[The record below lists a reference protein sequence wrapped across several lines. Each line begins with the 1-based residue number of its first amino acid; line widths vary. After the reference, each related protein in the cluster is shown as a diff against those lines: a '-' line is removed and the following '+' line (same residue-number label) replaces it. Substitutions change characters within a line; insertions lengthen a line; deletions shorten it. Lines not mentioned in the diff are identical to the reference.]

1 MNQNDSS
8 GLNIQELLLE
18 IIEYSSKGDYIFRG
32 EPKCYPKISSTL
44 YRQYEEEINTEHFSV
59 EFAQKEMLEDVKKY
73 TAFADETDI
82 LTELQHYGGNTNLID
97 FTIDY
102 LIALF
107 FACESS
113 FDEVGRVILLSKTP
127 GSYRIEPPKKNQN
140 NRVISQKSIF
150 VRSPTGIIDE
160 NHVEIVSIPGKLKRE
175 AVEYLKKL
183 HGITTETIY
192 NDLLGY
198 IRNQERHH
206 TAYAEYYI
214 GFTYIQKGEYE
225 KAISHLDATIR
236 LNQNVISAYKNR
248 GTAMAELGRHG
259 EAIADY
265 DVSIGL
271 RPRDADSYYNRGI
284 SLIELGRTKAA
295 IADFSEA
302 ISIDP
307 DHFKAYGNRGTVRTM
322 LSQYAEAVSDFD
334 EAIRINQEDAT
345 LFFKRGLARDGCRQ
359 LEEAIADFDRAI
371 GMDPKYALAYLSRG
385 AIKGALNLFE
395 EAIADFD
402 EALRLDPED
411 AAALCYR
418 GIAAKSLGQKEEAM
432 ENLKQAQALATKQGL
447 SELVQLSQKELGTLS
462 SNGTD
467 S

>member
-1 MNQNDSS
+1 MKQNDSS

-82 LTELQHYGGNTNLID
+82 LTELQHFGGNTNLID
-97 FTIDY
+97 FTTDY

-107 FACESS
+107 FACDSS
-113 FDEVGRVILLSKTP
+113 FDEDGRVILLSKTS
-127 GSYRIEPPKKNQN
+127 GYYLIELPKKNQN
-140 NRVISQKSIF
+140 NRVISQKSTF
-150 VRSPTGIIDE
+150 VRSQTGLIDD
-160 NHVEIVSIPGKLKRE
+160 NHVEIVSIPSKFKRE
-175 AVEYLKKL
+175 AMGYLKKH

-198 IRNQERHH
+198 IQNQERHH
-206 TAYAEYYI
+206 TAYAESYI
-214 GFTYIQKGEYE
+214 GFTYAQKGEYE
-225 KAISHLDATIR
+225 NAISHFDETIR
-236 LNQNVISAYKNR
+236 LNPNVISAYKNR
-248 GTAMAELGRHG
+248 GTAKAKLGRHE

-265 DVSIGL
+265 DNSLGL
-271 RPRDADSYYNRGI
+271 RPRDAEAYYNRGI
-284 SLIELGRTKAA
+284 SLFELGRTEAA
-295 IADFSEA
+295 IDDFSEA

-307 DHFKAYGNRGTVRTM
+307 DHFKAYGNRGTAKTK

-334 EAIRINQEDAT
+334 EAIRINSEDAT
-345 LFFKRGLARDGCRQ
+345 LFFKRGLAREGCRQ

-371 GMDPKYALAYLSRG
+371 RMDPKYALAYLSRG

-418 GIAAKSLGQKEEAM
+418 GIAAKSLGQKEEAV

-462 SNGTD
+462 SNETD